1 MDKFAEMMIER
12 MERMKASDWK
22 KGWIGGASGFA
33 GLPQNVGGR
42 NYSGSNSFFL
52 QLHTVDK
59 GYDLPVYLTFKQAHN
74 LKAHVLKG
82 EKAFPVAYWDM
93 IVKDK
98 YGQKISSDE
107 YRAMSKEE
115 KKDLEVIPFVKS
127 FPVYNVAQ
135 TNLAEVQ
142 PVRMQKLVEKFKVP
156 ELRDTEGMYAH
167 AAIDRMVQVQEIG
180 RASCRVRV

>member
-1 MDKFAEMMIER
+1 M
-12 MERMKASDWK
+12 
-22 KGWIGGASGFA
+22 
-33 GLPQNVGGR
+33 
-42 NYSGSNSFFL
+42 
-52 QLHTVDK
+52 
-59 GYDLPVYLTFKQAHN
+59 
-74 LKAHVLKG
+74 KAHVLKG

-142 PVRMQKLVEKFKVP
+142 PERMQ
-156 ELRDTEGMYAH
+156 
-167 AAIDRMVQVQEIG
+167 MVGDIF
-180 RASCRVRV
+180 